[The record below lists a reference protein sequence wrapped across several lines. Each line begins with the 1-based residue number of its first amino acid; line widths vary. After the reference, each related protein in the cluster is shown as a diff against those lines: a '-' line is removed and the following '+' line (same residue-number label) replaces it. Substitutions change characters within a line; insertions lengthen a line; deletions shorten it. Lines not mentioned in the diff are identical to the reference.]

1 MRSSEPI
8 QAPLRWLA
16 SGVAGLLAALL
27 AACTAVPAPV
37 GDRFLPDCAVAG
49 LQGEA
54 SRRSEFET
62 LRRNVE
68 AGALQR
74 VAALPGPAT
83 CLGQVDA
90 GSIHRLHMPTAAPCR
105 CGGNR
110 ASGPPLHLRFGPRSG
125 GGTSWSSWARPS
137 VPAGIDWRRDDQP
150 AADGSRSVATV
161 YRGDLCNCQARVGR
175 DEQAMCVLTLRSAA
189 SHQGCLPARSRQR
202 ASTGWG
208 RPGLRKA
215 AGMFCRWSAPGL
227 AGRWFFAVGPAPAD
241 STDMPKPCTLT
252 TRCRRARLRFMS

>member
-1 MRSSEPI
+1 MAWCDGMRSSEPI

-37 GDRFLPDCAVAG
+37 GDRFLPDCAVAR

-90 GSIHRLHMPTAAPCR
+90 EGSIHIDYRYADGSALQVRRQSRIESTDFT
-105 CGGNR
+105 
-110 ASGPPLHLRFGPRSG
+110 LRFAQPRAGPGRDILVELERTAFG
-125 GGTSWSSWARPS
+125 ATGC
-137 VPAGIDWRRDDQP
+137 GIDWQRATTEP
-150 AADGSRSVATV
+150 AADGSRGADTV
-161 YRGDLCNCQARVGR
+161 YRGDLCNCQARVRR
-175 DEQAMCVLTLRSAA
+175 DEQGRVVVLTLRSA
-189 SHQGCLPARSRQR
+189 C
-202 ASTGWG
+202 
-208 RPGLRKA
+208 
-215 AGMFCRWSAPGL
+215 
-227 AGRWFFAVGPAPAD
+227 
-241 STDMPKPCTLT
+241 
-252 TRCRRARLRFMS
+252 